1 MGLRAEMCE
10 NLHEAGC
17 QKMAGKAAEKV
28 KDGACSSVPLFPW
41 MSWTAVLVLRPSR
54 LP

>member
-1 MGLRAEMCE
+1 MQRCVKTCMKQVA
-10 NLHEAGC
+10 

-28 KDGACSSVPLFPW
+28 KDGGCSSVPLFPW
-41 MSWTAVLVLRPSR
+41 MSWTAVLVLRQTSR